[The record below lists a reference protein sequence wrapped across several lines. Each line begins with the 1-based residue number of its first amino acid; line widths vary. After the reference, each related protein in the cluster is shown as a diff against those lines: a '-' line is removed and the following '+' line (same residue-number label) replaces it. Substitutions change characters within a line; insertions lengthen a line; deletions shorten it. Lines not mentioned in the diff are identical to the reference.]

1 MSTNVLA
8 DTLVSSC
15 EDLYKKGVIGD
26 TGLEKCKKMKEV
38 NLLDRMED
46 VDKLE
51 NKIYKDE
58 IKKYTK
64 KSENKYQEYKNNL
77 HSILD
82 SYRTNETNNI
92 NNQNNQNYSLNKN
105 NIEGKLNDFSSNL
118 TTEINKLKQKLNQD
132 YGSDKYKELVS
143 NYTIIENNRNK
154 ENEIMKSISLNK
166 QKFIN
171 HKNKLENIKFRHNF
185 SLFIAVLLTI
195 ICIILFIVYF
205 YKL

>member
-92 NNQNNQNYSLNKN
+92 NNQNNQNYSVNKN

>member
-26 TGLEKCKKMKEV
+26 TELEKCKKMKEV

-64 KSENKYQEYKNNL
+64 N
-77 HSILD
+77 
-82 SYRTNETNNI
+82 
-92 NNQNNQNYSLNKN
+92 
-105 NIEGKLNDFSSNL
+105 
-118 TTEINKLKQKLNQD
+118 
-132 YGSDKYKELVS
+132 
-143 NYTIIENNRNK
+143 
-154 ENEIMKSISLNK
+154 M
-166 QKFIN
+166 
-171 HKNKLENIKFRHNF
+171 
-185 SLFIAVLLTI
+185 
-195 ICIILFIVYF
+195 
-205 YKL
+205 

>member
-38 NLLDRMED
+38 NLLNRMED

-51 NKIYKDE
+51 NKIYKEE
-58 IKKYTK
+58 IKKYTQ

-92 NNQNNQNYSLNKN
+92 NNQNNQNYSVNKN
-105 NIEGKLNDFSSNL
+105 NIEDKLNDFSSNL

-171 HKNKLENIKFRHNF
+171 HNNKLENIKFRYNF
-185 SLFIAVLLTI
+185 SLFIAILLTI

-205 YKL
+205 NKL

>member
-1 MSTNVLA
+1 MSTNRLV
-8 DTLVSSC
+8 DTLMDSC
-15 EDLYKKGVIGD
+15 DNLYKKGVIGD

-51 NKIYKDE
+51 NKIYKEE
-58 IKKYTK
+58 IKKYTQ

-92 NNQNNQNYSLNKN
+92 NNQNNQNYSVNKN
-105 NIEGKLNDFSSNL
+105 NIERKINDFSSNL
-118 TTEINKLKQKLNQD
+118 TKEINKLKQKLNKD

-171 HKNKLENIKFRHNF
+171 HKNKLENIKFRYNF

>member
-1 MSTNVLA
+1 MSTNILA

-15 EDLYKKGVIGD
+15 EDLYRKGVIGD

-51 NKIYKDE
+51 NKIYKEE
-58 IKKYTK
+58 IKKYTQ

-92 NNQNNQNYSLNKN
+92 NNQNNQNYSVNKN
-105 NIEGKLNDFSSNL
+105 NIERKINDFSSNL
-118 TTEINKLKQKLNQD
+118 TKEINKLKQKLNKD

-171 HKNKLENIKFRHNF
+171 HKNKLENIKFRYNF

>member
-1 MSTNVLA
+1 MSTNILA

-51 NKIYKDE
+51 NKIYKEE
-58 IKKYTK
+58 IKKYTQ

-92 NNQNNQNYSLNKN
+92 NNQNNQNYSLNKT

-185 SLFIAVLLTI
+185 SLFVAVLLTI

>member
-1 MSTNVLA
+1 MSTNRLV
-8 DTLVSSC
+8 DTLMDSC
-15 EDLYKKGVIGD
+15 DSLYKKGVIGD

-51 NKIYKDE
+51 NKIYKEE
-58 IKKYTK
+58 IKKYTQ

-92 NNQNNQNYSLNKN
+92 NNQNNQNYSVNKN
-105 NIEGKLNDFSSNL
+105 NIERKINDFSSNL
-118 TTEINKLKQKLNQD
+118 TKEINKLKQKLNKD

-171 HKNKLENIKFRHNF
+171 HKNKLENIKFRYNF